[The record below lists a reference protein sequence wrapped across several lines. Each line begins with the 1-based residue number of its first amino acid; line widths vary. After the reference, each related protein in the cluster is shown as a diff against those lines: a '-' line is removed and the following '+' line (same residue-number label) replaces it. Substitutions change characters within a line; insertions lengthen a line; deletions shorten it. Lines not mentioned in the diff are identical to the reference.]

1 MLYTNIQDPYSCH
14 RQSSRRFPWTMGMNI
29 PLTGGQLRLAFVT
42 AVICVAVYL
51 ILYIS
56 AAFETTATTEQRHPR
71 DGIDDDA
78 GHVFLRARWKHDRI
92 LDKDNFQR
100 GRKESEVRHH
110 TEKSSDYKATDSGDR
125 LISVGK
131 RTGRRSGKGQNHPTK
146 LNNNSGK
153 SSASGMA
160 SAHRHPS
167 KAKVCLC
174 LYAIKW

>member
-1 MLYTNIQDPYSCH
+1 
-14 RQSSRRFPWTMGMNI
+14 MGMKI
-29 PLTGGQLRLAFVT
+29 PLTGGQLRLALVT
-42 AVICVAVYL
+42 AVVCVAVYL

-56 AAFETTATTEQRHPR
+56 AAFETTATTEQRHPH
-71 DGIDDDA
+71 DGIDDSA
-78 GHVFLRARWKHDRI
+78 GHVFLRARWKHDRT

-100 GRKESEVRHH
+100 GRKESERSSDQQH
-110 TEKSSDYKATDSGDR
+110 TERSSDYKAIDSGDR

-153 SSASGMA
+153 SLASGMA

-167 KAKVCLC
+167 KTKVCLC
-174 LYAIKW
+174 LCAIK